1 MVRII
6 IEVSTYK
13 FKDVSCW
20 IKYCKE
26 GWQKGIEDDG
36 EVCDEERLSI
46 VNKLNGIE
54 LKIGDIHDIV

>member
-13 FKDVSCW
+13 FKNVSCW
-20 IKYCKE
+20 IKYCKA

-36 EVCDEERLSI
+36 EVCDEERLFI
-46 VNKLNGIE
+46 VNKLIRRE
-54 LKIGDIHDIV
+54 LK

>member
-20 IKYCKE
+20 IKYCKA

-36 EVCDEERLSI
+36 EVCDEERLFI
-46 VNKLNGIE
+46 VNKLIRRE
-54 LKIGDIHDIV
+54 LK